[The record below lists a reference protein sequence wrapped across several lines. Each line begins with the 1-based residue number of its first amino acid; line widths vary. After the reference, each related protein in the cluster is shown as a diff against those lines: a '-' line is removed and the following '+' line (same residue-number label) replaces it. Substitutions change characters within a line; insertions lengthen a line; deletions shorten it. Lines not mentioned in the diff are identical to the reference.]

1 MFRCGHR
8 SKKSVQVPGNFNCTH
23 VRKIWRPS
31 GCCSHLYLGSTV
43 SSTGH
48 DCIPS
53 SSRLHARRLFG
64 QSACTCSQGPVECC
78 KLQKN
83 HQKSRPSVWDS
94 EEMARPHRDLEPPLR
109 VCLVNGHVRGV

>member
-23 VRKIWRPS
+23 VH
-31 GCCSHLYLGSTV
+31 SHLGSTV

-53 SSRLHARRLFG
+53 SSRLHARRLFS